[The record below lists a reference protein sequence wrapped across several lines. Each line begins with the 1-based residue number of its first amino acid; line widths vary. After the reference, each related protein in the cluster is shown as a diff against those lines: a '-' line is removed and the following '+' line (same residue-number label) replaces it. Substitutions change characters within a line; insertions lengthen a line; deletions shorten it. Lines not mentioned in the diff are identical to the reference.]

1 MMSEE
6 KTQTSTGLVV
16 TRLDDDIY
24 LIQRY
29 FNGKPEII
37 GKANSLSLTGIR
49 RPEYD
54 EKAQHVLLQK
64 LISSDGTKSLLY
76 MLPIENELNEVC
88 GAFLFKK
95 TKQDDHLD
103 VRFLGSV
110 GLRTYK
116 EMLKEQIPE
125 ADALKYPFV
134 SESTTTF
141 EPDTVSGIQYHHYA
155 PQPASQHNVVS
166 KFIASH
172 HKHLPDVM
180 HVRDGKT
187 L

>member
-1 MMSEE
+1 MLSEE
-6 KTQTSTGLVV
+6 RKQTLTGLVV

-24 LIQRY
+24 LIQKY
-29 FNGKPEII
+29 FDGEPEVI

-54 EKAQHVLLQK
+54 ENARHILLQK

-76 MLPIENELNEVC
+76 MLPIENEANEIC

-95 TKQDDHLD
+95 TKQEDHSD

-116 EMLKEQIPE
+116 KMLKEQIPE

-134 SESTTTF
+134 SESTTVF
-141 EPDTVSGIQYHHYA
+141 EPDTISGIQYHRYA
-155 PQPASQHNVVS
+155 PQTSSQHNVVS

-172 HKHLPDVM
+172 HKHLPEAM
-180 HVRDGKT
+180 NVRDGKT